1 MYYIYDLTTN
11 EVRRYELYDLTNEES
26 ISHDVSPVTVVD
38 NPNHRGRQDNP
49 IDLTIEGENNEVRI
63 PVVDSNGRPSYILLT
78 SLPDIMDGLDDG
90 VNTPITQPFTP
101 LDEPP
106 YDDFMLPR
114 SLLGVFDAVA
124 LHEERALAA
133 GLRYYGHPRDI
144 DVTSFPPFLN
154 MDYMYMDCPSFTEV
168 WGGVYFGDFLE
179 SHMAR
184 YHTFLLRQHIQ
195 SCRRGMP
202 KAAKTA

>member
-1 MYYIYDLTTN
+1 MYYIFDLTTN

-26 ISHDVSPVTVVD
+26 ISRDVSPVTVIT
-38 NPNHRGRQDNP
+38 NNLGRQDNP
-49 IDLTIEGENNEVRI
+49 IDLTSEGENHEVRI
-63 PVVDSNGRPSYILLT
+63 PVVDANGRPSYILLT
-78 SLPDIMDGLDDG
+78 ALPDIMDGLDDDNN
-90 VNTPITQPFTP
+90 NTPITQPLTP
-101 LDEPP
+101 EDDPP
-106 YDDFMLPR
+106 YDDFMVPR
-114 SLLGVFDAVA
+114 SLLGVFDAIA
-124 LHEERALAA
+124 LHEEAALAA

-154 MDYMYMDCPSFTEV
+154 MDYMYMDCPSFSEV
-168 WGGVYFGDFLE
+168 WGSVYFGDYIE

-202 KAAKTA
+202 KHAKVA